1 MRVRAFFLALLSLLL
16 VAATPQEKK
25 AATAKLLAAAAEG
38 DEDEILA
45 AVAAGADVNA
55 RDPEKNTPLI
65 LMASQSLFGKERKIV
80 EAMVAAKARVDDSAD
95 DGVTALMVASS
106 AGRDG
111 MVRLLLQNGA
121 KVDKPDNDGWTPL
134 MYASGAGHWS
144 VVKELI
150 DAEADVNHRDKKG
163 WSPIVL
169 ALYNGRGSA
178 AENLIKAGAK
188 LPEQGP
194 NGMSM
199 ALMATYGRDLAC
211 VEHVIKSGAKLD
223 GVDEDGWCSLAV
235 AASNGDAQIVMEL
248 LRAGA
253 NPAIKDKEGKTAV
266 DRARQYKLTEIAS
279 LLGDPWKKTL
289 PSSGTTVTIPCSG
302 DVKANFTA
310 DESLLT
316 VTTLYP
322 KPLTYYIGGDK
333 PFTPTYALGDLMLGY
348 SQYGTSVTLEYQDS
362 KGNPRQK
369 QVYAHVLDVRAQKKE
384 TDIEFGDES
393 PRPINDEG
401 VLVTKFPMEPLGLKK
416 GKTVPLTAQ
425 IGNCTPVKTKVK
437 L

>member
-1 MRVRAFFLALLSLLL
+1 MRVRVVLFALLALLL
-16 VAATPQEKK
+16 VAATPKQKQE
-25 AATAKLLAAAAEG
+25 ATAKLLAASAEG
-38 DEDEILA
+38 DEDEILEA
-45 AVAAGADVNA
+45 IAAGADVNA
-55 RDPEKNTPLI
+55 RDAEKNTPLI

-80 EAMVAAKARVDDSAD
+80 EAMVAAKARVDDTAD
-95 DGVTALMVASS
+95 DGVTALMVAAS

-121 KVDKPDNDGWTPL
+121 KVDKADNDGWTPL
-134 MYASGAGHWS
+134 MYASGSGHWS

-169 ALYNGRGSA
+169 ALFNGRGSA

-188 LPEQGP
+188 MPATGP

-211 VEHVIKSGAKLD
+211 VDHVIESGAKLD
-223 GVDEDGWCSLAV
+223 GVDDDGWCSLAV
-235 AASNGDAQIVMEL
+235 AASNGDAQIVTAL

-253 NPAIKDKEGKTAV
+253 NPAVKDKEGKTAL
-266 DRARQYKLTEIAS
+266 DRAHEAKLGEIAS
-279 LLGDPWKKTL
+279 LLGDPWKKTM

-310 DESLLT
+310 DDSSLT
-316 VTTLYP
+316 ITTLYP
-322 KPLTYYIGGDK
+322 KPLAYYIGGDK
-333 PFTPTYALGDLMLGY
+333 PFTPTYSLGDFMIGY
-348 SQYGTSVTLEYQDS
+348 SQYGTSVTLEYLDS
-362 KGNPRQK
+362 KGNARSK

-384 TDIEFGDES
+384 TDIEFGDER
-393 PRPINDEG
+393 PRAVNDDG
-401 VLVTKFPMEPLGLKK
+401 VLVSKFPLEPLGLKR

-425 IGNCTPVKTKVK
+425 IGNCTPVKGKVK